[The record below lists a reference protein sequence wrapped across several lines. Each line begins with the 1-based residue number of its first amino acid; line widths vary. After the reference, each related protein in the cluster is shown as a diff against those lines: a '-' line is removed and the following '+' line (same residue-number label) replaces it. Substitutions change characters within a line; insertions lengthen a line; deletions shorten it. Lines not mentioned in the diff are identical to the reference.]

1 MTERTE
7 AEHIEKLELAISQ
20 LSGTYTVVDSIQ
32 WALDKIKEPKPRK
45 YYGSTKF
52 VIEWLRDL
60 QLTLGDGCDGDT
72 ADSAANLIE
81 QLLEDAAQSEWHY
94 IEDGLPV
101 DDVMYDFATTFEG
114 PCIFRNEPLSM
125 ISKYAGV
132 YAYRTHSED
141 VPPPVRNK

>member
-7 AEHIEKLELAISQ
+7 AEHIAVLEAVKN
-20 LSGTYTVVDSIQ
+20 TYPWYQDGYKAIQ
-32 WALDKIKEPKPRK
+32 WALDKI
-45 YYGSTKF
+45 
-52 VIEWLRDL
+52 
-60 QLTLGDGCDGDT
+60 QGDDWT
-72 ADSAANLIE
+72 
-81 QLLEDAAQSEWHY
+81 Y
-94 IEDGLPV
+94 IKDGLPV

-132 YAYRTHSED
+132 YAYRTHRED